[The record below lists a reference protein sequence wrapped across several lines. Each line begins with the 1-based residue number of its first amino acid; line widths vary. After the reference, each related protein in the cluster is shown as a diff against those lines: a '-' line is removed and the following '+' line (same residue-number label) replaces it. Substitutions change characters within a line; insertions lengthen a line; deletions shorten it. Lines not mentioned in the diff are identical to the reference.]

1 MNVIVPRRERVS
13 QASGRIEAESETEKN
28 RSIPVKFKT
37 GVLLACCLMFGLNH
51 ATAQTNVYVDPS
63 YTWQGFMN
71 VFELPQNGGAYDFG
85 SSWGTADLDASF
97 SQAVLTFMPNTSID
111 RDAPTDPYWWAPD
124 GSPNKQMDANFY
136 VQSDA
141 LAGQTVTFSG
151 YCWTNTLVG
160 PYNTNVT
167 AFIKDFSPSFA
178 LNAIVTSNLT
188 GGLFSI
194 SLATAAGD
202 HIQFGFEMIGP
213 DARITNEA
221 VDGSVVI
228 SSNPPPAGPVITG
241 FPGSPYVLL
250 GSNISLTATA
260 TGGSLNYQWSK
271 NGVKLMDG
279 PSVSGTTTSSLTLS
293 NVTGG
298 SEADYSLV
306 VSNFSGSGTN
316 QTHLTVVNPS
326 HLAMDPRGNWTGFM
340 NVFNLPGNGG
350 AFQFNSAWAVKDLR
364 ATINGALLTMLPN
377 TNVYNPTD
385 PFWVNP
391 DGSGNKSMDAVFFQ
405 AFDGLT
411 NSVITVTGFCQT
423 NSLDSAY
430 TNTVFIRDFD
440 SGFANLVAASAPTVS
455 GQPFTI
461 TLDTTADPPGHH
473 IQWGF
478 ETIGPDA
485 NPTNAPDLG
494 HVVVSI
500 NPPTVTASPAAN
512 AVNLN
517 FGSES
522 GLFYGVQ
529 YKTNLLDPAWQTL
542 TTVPG
547 NATNIIVPDSTA
559 APSRFYRIS
568 AQ

>member
-1 MNVIVPRRERVS
+1 MKAIAPLHKRLS
-13 QASGRIEAESETEKN
+13 
-28 RSIPVKFKT
+28 
-37 GVLLACCLMFGLNH
+37 LLSALIACSLFALNH
-51 ATAQTNVYVDPS
+51 ASAQTNVYVDPS

-71 VFELPQNGGAYDFG
+71 VSELPANGGAYDFG

-111 RDAPTDPYWWAPD
+111 RDVPTDPYWWQVD
-124 GSPNKQMDANFY
+124 GSPNKIMDANFY
-136 VQSDA
+136 VQNDT
-141 LAGQTVTFSG
+141 LAGQTITFSG

-160 PYNTNVT
+160 PYSTNTT
-167 AFIKDFSPSFA
+167 AFIKDFSPAYA
-178 LNAIVTSNLT
+178 LNASVTSNMA
-188 GGLFSI
+188 GGFFSI
-194 SLATAAGD
+194 TLATTPGD

-221 VDGSVVI
+221 VDGSVII

-241 FPGSPYVLL
+241 FPNGPYVLL
-250 GSNISLTATA
+250 GSNITFTAT
-260 TGGSLNYQWSK
+260 TSGGSVNYQWRK
-271 NGVKLMDG
+271 NGVNLTDG
-279 PSVSGTTTSSLTLS
+279 ANVSGSQTNSLTLS
-293 NVTGG
+293 NTTGG

-306 VSNFSGSGTN
+306 VSNFSGAGTN
-316 QTHLTVVNPS
+316 TTHLTVVTPN
-326 HLAMDPRGNWTGFM
+326 HLAMDPRGIWNGFM
-340 NVFNLPGNGG
+340 NVFALPADGG

-364 ATINGALLTMLPN
+364 ATINGAQITMLPN

-385 PFWVNP
+385 PFWVNA
-391 DGSGNKSMDAVFFQ
+391 DGTGAKSMDAVLFQ

-423 NSLDSAY
+423 NSLDPAY

-440 SGFANLVAASAPTVS
+440 SSFANLVATNAPTVS

-461 TLDTTADPPGHH
+461 TLDTTADPAGHH

-485 NPTNAPDLG
+485 NPTNAPNLG
-494 HVVVSI
+494 QVVVSI
-500 NPPTVTASPAAN
+500 APPVVTTSLSSNTVN
-512 AVNLN
+512 VNIA
-517 FGSES
+517 SES
-522 GLFYGVQ
+522 GLFYAVQ
-529 YKTNLLDPAWQTL
+529 YKTNLLDATWQTL

-547 NATNIIVPDSTA
+547 NATNVVVPDSTSA
-559 APSRFYRIS
+559 RSRFYRIS